1 MSVTMDAVKGR
12 MHNNEYW
19 VGSLS
24 FPAVEKNVK
33 LPEDEHWD
41 DIFGVRQEEAQRRLN
56 KSRINGQ
63 MVPYLEHKDAFFSSL
78 TMIMVPMDGEPL
90 EEGKDFK
97 FVPLSD
103 GSNVGTLEIKDHVH
117 MFPADGQH
125 RSAAI
130 IAAMKQNKALFMR
143 EEVPVVVLPFKN
155 KDQVR
160 QLFADL
166 NLNAKVAAA
175 SIGKSFETRDPL
187 IVATKRVIR
196 DVALFQGRVNEQTN
210 SLAKK
215 SPDVVT
221 MNTLAQ
227 AHESL
232 LEVLYPVGGKPGQ
245 FREHEALQAIVQLD
259 PADPLVAEVSDKLR
273 DVWDVV
279 IGAIPQWEDVVAG
292 RTSARELRD
301 GDEEKG
307 TPGHIFAYGIGW
319 QAIALVAAALIRYR
333 EDDWSE
339 ELARAIEAVDWEKG
353 QHWNGIAMV
362 GDRVNNTGPGVKAS
376 AGFIL
381 DSAGY
386 TKTDGEKIGDYIEA
400 MKKSLAGFEEAKIA
414 ADAIAAAKGELV
426 EA

>member
-1 MSVTMDAVKGR
+1 MSVTLEAVKGR

-56 KSRINGQ
+56 MTRIKGQ

-90 EEGKDFK
+90 QEGKDFEFIPVK
-97 FVPLSD
+97 E
-103 GSNVGTLEIKDHVH
+103 GSSIGELVIKDHVH

-130 IAAMKQNKALFMR
+130 ISAMKQHKAHFMR
-143 EEVPVVVLPFKN
+143 EEVPVVVLPFKD

-232 LEVLYPVGGKPGQ
+232 LDVLYPVGSKAGQ

-259 PADPLVAEVSDKLR
+259 PADPRVAEVSDKLR

-292 RTSARELRD
+292 RVSARELRD
-301 GDEEKG
+301 GDEERQ
-307 TPGHIFAYGIGW
+307 TPGYIFAYGIGW

-333 EDDWSE
+333 EEDWSE
-339 ELARAIEAVDWEKG
+339 ELARAIEATDWEKG
-353 QHWNGIAMV
+353 LHWNGIAMV
-362 GDRVNNTGPGVKAS
+362 GDRVNNTAPGVKAT

-381 DSAGY
+381 DTAGY
-386 TKTDGEKIGDYIEA
+386 SKADGEKIGDYIDA
-400 MKKSLAGFEEAKIA
+400 MKKSLAGFQEAKIA
-414 ADAIAAAKGELV
+414 ADAIAKSKGEFV

>member
-1 MSVTMDAVKGR
+1 M
-12 MHNNEYW
+12 
-19 VGSLS
+19 
-24 FPAVEKNVK
+24 
-33 LPEDEHWD
+33 
-41 DIFGVRQEEAQRRLN
+41 
-56 KSRINGQ
+56 
-63 MVPYLEHKDAFFSSL
+63 
-78 TMIMVPMDGEPL
+78 
-90 EEGKDFK
+90 
-97 FVPLSD
+97 
-103 GSNVGTLEIKDHVH
+103 
-117 MFPADGQH
+117 
-125 RSAAI
+125 
-130 IAAMKQNKALFMR
+130 
-143 EEVPVVVLPFKN
+143 
-155 KDQVR
+155 
-160 QLFADL
+160 

-232 LEVLYPVGGKPGQ
+232 LDVLYPVGGKAGQ

-259 PADPLVAEVSDKLR
+259 PADARVGEVSDKLR

-292 RTSARELRD
+292 RVSARELRD
-301 GDEEKG
+301 GDEEQQ
-307 TPGHIFAYGIGW
+307 TPGYIFAFGIGW

-339 ELARAIEAVDWEKG
+339 ELARAIEATDWQKG
-353 QHWNGIAMV
+353 LHWNGIAMV
-362 GDRVNNTGPGVKAS
+362 GDRVNNTGPGVKAT

-381 DSAGY
+381 DTAGY
-386 TKTDGEKIGDYIEA
+386 SKADGEKIGDYIET
-400 MKKSLAGFEEAKIA
+400 MKKSLAGFQEAKIA
-414 ADAIAAAKGELV
+414 AEAIAKAKGELV